1 MQVSRDVGKGR
12 EGRLTFWKELGGVS
26 RCKYTSDKAAIMV
39 GKYLALIKQSRL
51 VGGGVVVK

>member
-1 MQVSRDVGKGR
+1 MRVSRDGGKVR

-51 VGGGVVVK
+51 VGEGIVK